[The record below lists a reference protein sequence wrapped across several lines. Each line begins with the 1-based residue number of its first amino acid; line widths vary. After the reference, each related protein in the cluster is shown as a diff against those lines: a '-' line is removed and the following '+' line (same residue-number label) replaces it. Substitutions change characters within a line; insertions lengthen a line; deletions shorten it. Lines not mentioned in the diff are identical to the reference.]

1 MPISHSTVLACLYLK
16 ISLVHIDRSRFFDVF
31 DFATFLLCFA
41 SGAKLGFIS
50 VPNSLLVR
58 KFVFQMA
65 QFLNSTCGSLRCTAC
80 LAGKW

>member
-41 SGAKLGFIS
+41 SGAKLGFTS
-50 VPNSLLVR
+50 VPNSLLV
-58 KFVFQMA
+58 FQLA
-65 QFLNSTCGSLRCTAC
+65 QFLNSTCGSLRYTAC
-80 LAGKW
+80 LAGK